1 MEETR
6 QQIMDAVIDQFNEKG
21 MKFTMDDISRELHI
35 SKKTIYK
42 EFDDK
47 DELFFATVDYGFS
60 AIKKKEAEIIAD
72 ESLNLVDKI
81 SRLIVCLPDN
91 YKNIDFRRVYQL
103 KDKYPKVYMKVA
115 ERVESDWGETE
126 KLLNQAMDQ
135 GLRVE
140 FYSKNDKQ
148 LDLTHR
154 EFELLYY
161 LAQHL
166 GEVITRENLL
176 ETVWGY
182 DYFGD
187 VRTVDVTV
195 RRLREKVE
203 DTPSRPQYVST
214 RRGVGYY
221 MSNPHD

>member
-6 QQIMDAVIDQFNEKG
+6 KQIMDAVIDQFNEKG

-60 AIKKKEAEIIAD
+60 AIKKKEAEIVAD
-72 ESLNLVDKI
+72 ESLDLVDKI
-81 SRLIVCLPDN
+81 SKLIVCLPDN

-103 KDKYPKVYMKVA
+103 KEKYPKVYMKVA

-135 GLRVE
+135 GLIKRVPIQLIKLMVE
-140 FYSKNDKQ
+140 GAIEKFHSSEELARTEYSYEDSLNMMIN
-148 LDLTHR
+148 
-154 EFELLYY
+154 
-161 LAQHL
+161 
-166 GEVITRENLL
+166 VIIN
-176 ETVWGY
+176 GI
-182 DYFGD
+182 
-187 VRTVDVTV
+187 
-195 RRLREKVE
+195 KA
-203 DTPSRPQYVST
+203 
-214 RRGVGYY
+214 
-221 MSNPHD
+221 

>member
-140 FYSKNDKQ
+140 F
-148 LDLTHR
+148 
-154 EFELLYY
+154 
-161 LAQHL
+161 
-166 GEVITRENLL
+166 
-176 ETVWGY
+176 
-182 DYFGD
+182 
-187 VRTVDVTV
+187 
-195 RRLREKVE
+195 
-203 DTPSRPQYVST
+203 
-214 RRGVGYY
+214 
-221 MSNPHD
+221 